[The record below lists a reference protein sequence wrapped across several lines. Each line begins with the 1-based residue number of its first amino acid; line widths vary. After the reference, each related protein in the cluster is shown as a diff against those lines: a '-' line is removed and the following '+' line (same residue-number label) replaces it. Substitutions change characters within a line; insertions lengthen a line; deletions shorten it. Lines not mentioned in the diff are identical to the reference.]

1 MTIEPATGQAQKV
14 EGMRTSST
22 SGTTRG
28 PIRREGEALDAVVL
42 GRVGASLPYFA
53 LQDLVF
59 DGTELRGNAPS
70 ETDPGTETGP
80 VSAAELARHAA
91 VAGLSAVALGRPD
104 GARCYYL
111 VSELEATFLPSS
123 LPFGATVTY
132 AARATQQNPVGGAA
146 QIEARAEQEL
156 VGRVR
161 VSFAVIPD
169 TLFHKLFLRHRTHTY
184 GDMGSYK
191 IYPPLDG
198 ISCDRHAAHARLV
211 VPRSAC
217 RGHFDQH
224 PALPVPVLVG
234 QLVRLTSSL
243 ADGRFRVTS
252 LHVKSPALAWA
263 GDELR
268 LRIAK
273 VSSPWSFAGHGSVG
287 GRTVASV
294 RFAVTAPVRPGG

>member
-1 MTIEPATGQAQKV
+1 
-14 EGMRTSST
+14 MRTSST
-22 SGTTRG
+22 SATARG
-28 PIRREGEALDAVVL
+28 PVRQDEQAIDAVIL
-42 GRVGASLPYFA
+42 GRSGASAPYFA
-53 LQDLVF
+53 LQGLVF
-59 DGTELRGNAPS
+59 DGTELRGHAPS

-111 VSELEATFLPSS
+111 VSELEAKLLPSNA
-123 LPFGATVTY
+123 PFGAAVAY

-146 QIEARAEQEL
+146 QIEARIEREL
-156 VGRVR
+156 VARVH
-161 VSFAVIPD
+161 VSFAVIPE
-169 TLFHKLFLRHRTHTY
+169 TLFHKLFLQHRTHTY
-184 GDMGSYK
+184 GDMGSHK
-191 IYPPLDG
+191 VYPPLDG
-198 ISCDRHAAHARLV
+198 ITCDRHSAQARLV

-217 RGHFDQH
+217 RGHFEQH

-243 ADGRFRVTS
+243 ADGKFRVTA
-252 LHVKSPALAWA
+252 LQVKSPAVAWA

-268 LRIAK
+268 LRVAK
-273 VSSPWSFAGHGSVG
+273 AATPWSFAGHGAVG

-294 RFAVTAPVRPGG
+294 RLAVAPPVRPTR